1 MEPFGQILR
10 KTIHTA
16 STTHTCSLIGPVIS
30 AALAARLLD
39 TPNAVPRE
47 DAMKLTPQQI
57 DAFEKQGYL
66 FFPNCFA
73 EEEVVLLRSEAE
85 KIFRTDRQE
94 VWREKTGAPRTAFA
108 AHTYC
113 EAFRLMAHHPR
124 LVEPLQ
130 QLFGEGVYVHQF
142 KINAKAAFEGD
153 VWQWHQD
160 YGTWARDDG
169 MPEPRAMNIS
179 IFLDEVLPINGPLM
193 LIPKS
198 HKYGTLAAGHDTST
212 TSYPL
217 WTLDAETV
225 TRLCAEAAPPG
236 GVGIVAPTG
245 KPGSVLM
252 FHGNLVHAS
261 PPNIT
266 PYPRKIVYLTLCA
279 VSNHITKFTRPE
291 WIAHR
296 DFTPIVPVEDDA
308 LITHA
313 RAHRVAA
320 E

>member
-1 MEPFGQILR
+1 MQ
-10 KTIHTA
+10 
-16 STTHTCSLIGPVIS
+16 
-30 AALAARLLD
+30 
-39 TPNAVPRE
+39 
-47 DAMKLTPQQI
+47 LTPEQVRQF
-57 DAFEKQGYL
+57 DEQGYIFL
-66 FFPNCFA
+66 PSCFA
-73 EEEVVLLRSEAE
+73 EEEIALLRSEAE
-85 KIFRTDRQE
+85 AILLQDRQE
-94 VWREKTGAPRTAFA
+94 IWREKSGAPRTAFA
-108 AHTYC
+108 AHTFN
-113 EAFRLMAHHPR
+113 EVFRLLAHHPR
-124 LVEPLQ
+124 LVEPLEQ
-130 QLFGEGVYVHQF
+130 VFGEPVYVHQF

-169 MPEPRAMNIS
+169 MPEPRAMNIAV
-179 IFLDEVLPINGPLM
+179 FLDEVFPFNGALM
-193 LIPKS
+193 LVPKS
-198 HKYGTLAAGHDTST
+198 HKHGTLAAGHDKLT

-217 WTLDAETV
+217 WTLDKETV
-225 TRLCAEAAPPG
+225 TRLCAEG
-236 GVGIVAPTG
+236 GIVAPTG

-266 PYPRKIVYLTLCA
+266 PLPRKILYLTLCA

-296 DFTPIVPVEDDA
+296 DFTPIVPVADDA
-308 LITHA
+308 LLEHA

>member
-1 MEPFGQILR
+1 MQLTAQELR
-10 KTIHTA
+10 QFA
-16 STTHTCSLIGPVIS
+16 DEGW
-30 AALAARLLD
+30 
-39 TPNAVPRE
+39 
-47 DAMKLTPQQI
+47 
-57 DAFEKQGYL
+57 L
-66 FFPNCFA
+66 FLPDCF
-73 EEEVVLLRSEAE
+73 SEAE
-85 KIFRTDRQE
+85 VAVLRDEAEAIYASDRQE

-108 AHTYC
+108 AHTYN
-113 EAFRLMAHHPR
+113 EAFRLLGTHPR
-124 LVEPLQ
+124 LIGPVEQ
-130 QLFGEGVYVHQF
+130 VFGEKLYMHQY

-169 MPEPRAMNIS
+169 MPEPRAMNIAV
-179 IFLDEVLPINGPLM
+179 FLDEVMPINGALM

-198 HKYGTLAAGHDTST
+198 HRQGVLAAGHDTLT

-217 WTLDAETV
+217 WTLDKETV
-225 TRLCAEAAPPG
+225 TRLAAEG
-236 GVGIVAPTG
+236 GIVAPTG
-245 KPGSVLM
+245 KAGSVLM

-296 DFTPIVPVEDDA
+296 DFTPLVPVADDA
-308 LITHA
+308 LLAYA
-313 RAHRVAA
+313 RAHKVAA